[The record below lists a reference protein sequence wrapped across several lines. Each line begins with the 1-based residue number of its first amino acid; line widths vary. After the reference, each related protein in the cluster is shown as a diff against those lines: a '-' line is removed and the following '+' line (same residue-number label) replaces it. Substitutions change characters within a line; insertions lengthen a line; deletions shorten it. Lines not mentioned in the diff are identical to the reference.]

1 MQKPDQINMVES
13 LVLSYGWNMNQS
25 SVLRYRRIMGEM
37 LFLRYGIWM
46 KSCSKIKYNAK
57 WNGMGWKIRY
67 NNFKSNQFYACKLY
81 LWS

>member
-1 MQKPDQINMVES
+1 MQKPDQRNMVES

-25 SVLRYRRIMGEM
+25 LVLRHGRIMGKV
-37 LFLRYGIWM
+37 LFLCNGIWM
-46 KSCSKIKYNAK
+46 KSSSNNKYNAK

-67 NNFKSNQFYACKLY
+67 NYFKSNQFYACKLY